1 MATTE
6 SRKKSSDGEISS
18 DAEPKLSIES
28 RNTSRDSN
36 KDNKRLSAFIEKVNS
51 NISES
56 DSASESDTNPFADP
70 VIAEYYRKIYEESKY
85 ECRAAFDPDL
95 EWTEEEEKKLIRK
108 LDWRV
113 SLSSCIMFIALQV
126 DRGNLAQAVSD
137 NLLKDIGLNT
147 NDYNTGNVVF
157 LVCFLLAEIPSQLIS
172 KALGPDVFIPFQICA
187 WSIVAITQAAM
198 TNKAG
203 FLITRA
209 LLGTL
214 EGGFIADLVLWLSYF
229 YKRKELPIRLAYFWT
244 SLSLCQ
250 IMTGLLA
257 FGILRMRGIRGM
269 AGWRW
274 LFLLEGLFTLLI
286 GIVSYF
292 YLMVPSACQTK
303 KPWNKKG
310 WFNDR
315 EVKIV
320 VNRVLRD
327 DPTKG
332 DMHNRQ
338 ALSLKQIWQSLM
350 DYDLWPLYLLGLIF
364 NIPKGTAAPY
374 LTLNLKQ
381 LGFSTFDTN
390 LLTIPYSVIHIIFLL
405 LITWYSER
413 VNDRLWV
420 ALLLPIYSLPFL
432 ALMRWW
438 SGSGIKPWPTWAIT
452 TLFLGGPYIHA
463 INVSLCSRNSGSV
476 RSRSISA
483 AVYNMFVQL
492 GSIAAKNIYR
502 EDDKPLYHRGNMQL
516 FAIAA
521 ATIPVI
527 ILVKLYYIKVN
538 KIREAKWNALTIEEK
553 ENYIHTTTDKGNKR
567 LDFRFDH

>member
-1 MATTE
+1 MPNNHID
-6 SRKKSSDGEISS
+6 SKKVDSDGNIEIGAKVSAETQVYNDTLQEDKKNDYLTKISS
-18 DAEPKLSIES
+18 K
-28 RNTSRDSN
+28 TY
-36 KDNKRLSAFIEKVNS
+36 
-51 NISES
+51 ES
-56 DSASESDTNPFADP
+56 DSSEEYNNNPFADP
-70 VIAEYYRKIYEESKY
+70 VVAAYYRDVYEKAKY
-85 ECRAAFDPDL
+85 ECRAAYDPEF
-95 EWTEEEEKKLIRK
+95 EWTEEEERSLIRK

-126 DRGNLAQAVSD
+126 DRGNLSQAASD
-137 NLLKDIGLNT
+137 NFLKDLNLNT
-147 NDYNTGNVVF
+147 NDYNTGNIVF

-187 WSIVAITQAAM
+187 WSIVAITQAALK
-198 TNKAG
+198 NKAG
-203 FLITRA
+203 FIVTRA
-209 LLGTL
+209 LLGAL

-244 SLSLCQ
+244 SLSVCQ
-250 IMTGLLA
+250 ILTSLLA
-257 FGILRMRGIRGM
+257 FGILRMRGVHGM

-274 LFLLEGLFTLLI
+274 LFLIEGLFTLTI

-292 YLMVPSACQTK
+292 FLMVPSACQTK

-338 ALSLKQIWQSLM
+338 ALTFSQIWKSLQ
-350 DYDLWPLYLLGLIF
+350 DYDLWPLYFLGLIF
-364 NIPKGTAAPY
+364 NIPVTTAAPY
-374 LTLNLKQ
+374 LTLNLRQ
-381 LGFSTFDTN
+381 LGFSTFNTN
-390 LLTIPYSVIHIIFLL
+390 LLTIPCNVIHIIFLI
-405 LITWYSER
+405 LITWYSEI

-420 ALLLPIYSLPFL
+420 SL
-432 ALMRWW
+432 ALPLYSVPLLAVMRWW
-438 SGSGIKPWPTWAIT
+438 PGSMVQAWPTWVVT

-463 INVSLCSRNSGSV
+463 MNVSLCSRNAGSV

-492 GSIAAKNIYR
+492 GGIASNNIYR
-502 EDDKPLYHRGNMQL
+502 EDDRPLYHRGNMQL
-516 FAIAA
+516 FAIAV

-527 ILVKLYYIKVN
+527 VLNKLYYIRRN
-538 KIREAKWNALTIEEK
+538 KLRESKWNALTPEER
-553 ENYIHTTTDKGNKR
+553 EEYIKTTKDEGNKR